1 MTMREAGSIVW
12 FSLHWRFSMIRL
24 AAGLLSLAVLLGVG
38 SAFGAVRKD
47 QLSSAAREL
56 LPAEDV
62 VVVSLKD
69 GSTVRGRIT
78 RQDDKQVTVRV
89 QMSGTIATSK
99 TIAKSDIANIQ
110 DDDVT
115 PILAAK
121 ILEQQLDQRNS
132 LPRERYEKA
141 IELFEEFLRLAPNS
155 PDAQTVKKRCE
166 EFRKEMKYIADEME
180 KVEGVWLSPVRA
192 AAAKFDS
199 VSGQIR
205 ELEKRP
211 DAKSN
216 QRVKDAIEEYRVKRR
231 DAVRVLPK
239 LMQERVPKLL
249 EAEKFDE
256 AVDETMAFLN
266 FWVKQ
271 VLRSEGK
278 DVDVIKEMDFD
289 YIVRMQKRIMA
300 AYRAS
305 SASRGAEPASVPQGM
320 VLVPG
325 GFFAMG
331 NDAGGPADADFPYR
345 IVHVPPFLID
355 KCEVSNAEY
364 RKFVEH
370 VKKTGDS
377 SMEHPLAPP
386 LKNHEAEGWKF
397 PHLSRDQ
404 QPVVGIDWFDAYAY
418 AKWAGKRLPTEAE
431 WEKAARGMD
440 GRRFPWGTN
449 ALSQVS
455 INCVQGRKMIAEEMQ
470 RQNPPKPPEK
480 TTAQKLKLPN
490 SQPAMSK
497 PVPVALPAETWDVDQ
512 HLPKEAL
519 QAMAAGV
526 FEWKHEFTSPFGVM
540 HMGGNAAEWVADV
553 FEKGY
558 SCDFPKYRDPTGPEK
573 GELRCFR
580 GGSYQSG
587 AEADLTVFVRVAATD
602 PTLRSGCSRQGPFIG
617 FRCAKSLA
625 AAASP

>member
-1 MTMREAGSIVW
+1 MV
-12 FSLHWRFSMIRL
+12 RL
-24 AAGLLSLAVLLGVG
+24 VAVLLFLAVLTGGG

-47 QLSSAAREL
+47 QLSPAAREL
-56 LPAEDV
+56 LPAEDMV
-62 VVVSLKD
+62 VVALKD

-78 RQDDKQVTVRV
+78 RQDEKQVTVRI

-99 TIAKSDIANIQ
+99 TIAKPDIASIQ

-115 PILAAK
+115 PILAARL
-121 ILEQQLDQRNS
+121 LEQQLDARNS
-132 LPRERYEKA
+132 LPRERYAKA
-141 IELFEEFLRLAPNS
+141 IDLFEEFLRLAPNA
-155 PDAQTVKKRCE
+155 PDAQAVKKRCE
-166 EFRKEMKYIADEME
+166 EFRKEMKHIADEME
-180 KVEGVWLSPVRA
+180 KVEGTWLSPVRA
-192 AAAKFDS
+192 AAAKFDA
-199 VSGQIR
+199 VSGHIR
-205 ELEKRP
+205 DLEKRS

-216 QRVKDAIEEYRVKRR
+216 QRVRDAIEELRVKRR

-278 DVDVIKEMDFD
+278 DVEVIKEMDFD

-300 AYRAS
+300 AYRSS
-305 SASRGAEPASVPQGM
+305 SASRSADPADIPPGM

-331 NDAGGPADADFPYR
+331 NETGGPADADFPYR
-345 IVHVPPFLID
+345 IVYVAPFLVD

-377 SMEHPLAPP
+377 SMEHPMAPP
-386 LKNHEAEGWKF
+386 LKNHEAEGWKS

-440 GRRFPWGTN
+440 GRRFPWGSN
-449 ALSQVS
+449 SLSQVT
-455 INCVQGRKMIAEEMQ
+455 INCVQGRRMIAEEML

-490 SQPAMSK
+490 SQPAPSK
-497 PVPVALPAETWDVDQ
+497 PAPVSLPVETWDVEQ

-526 FEWKHEFTSPFGVM
+526 FEWKHVFTSPFGAM

-558 SCDFPKYRDPTGPEK
+558 ACEFPKYRDPTGPEK
-573 GELRCFR
+573 GELRCYR
-580 GGSYQSG
+580 GGSYQSA
-587 AEADLTVFVRVAATD
+587 AESDLTVFARGAATD
-602 PTLRSGCSRQGPFIG
+602 ATLRSGCSKQGPFIG

-625 AAASP
+625 PPAAPVNVSTGVP